1 MTITDLRNFNWGS
14 ANWTNCPCDSSYPQP
29 FVSVDDI
36 ELFINYTFKEIA
48 RKANLPYDE
57 NLIIFLKNENSE
69 FYSYLRRYTHPIITP
84 IPRREYEALKGLF
97 IIPKIDKN
105 YSTTCNTAQKIINEF
120 EKLPNIEKLK
130 VLEHLKL
137 KEVIIK

>member
-1 MTITDLRNFNWGS
+1 MTITDLRTLNWGS

-48 RKANLPYDE
+48 RKTNIPYDE
-57 NLIIFLKNENSE
+57 NLIRFLKNENSE
-69 FYSYLRRYTHPIITP
+69 FYSYLHRHTHPIIQ
-84 IPRREYEALKGLF
+84 RKEYEALKGLF

-105 YSTTCNTAQKIINEF
+105 YSTTCNSAQKIINEF

>member
-1 MTITDLRNFNWGS
+1 MTIKDLRRLDWVS
-14 ANWTNCPCDSSYPQP
+14 ANWTNCPGDSDYSKPSIN
-29 FVSVDDI
+29 FEDI
-36 ELFINYTFKEIA
+36 QLFLNYTFKEVA

-57 NLIIFLKNENSE
+57 NLIRFLKNENSE